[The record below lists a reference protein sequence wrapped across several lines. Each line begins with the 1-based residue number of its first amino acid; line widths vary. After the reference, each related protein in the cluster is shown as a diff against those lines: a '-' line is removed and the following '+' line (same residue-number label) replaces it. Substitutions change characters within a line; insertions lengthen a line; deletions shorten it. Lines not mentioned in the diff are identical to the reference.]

1 MKTRHRATELSAR
14 RERLLLIVTEQRQQL
29 GQQLAPVYRG
39 AAVVDARIA
48 AARNVVSNPVVIGA
62 AGVALF
68 LIGPRRALSFVKHGA
83 RVWLVTR
90 NWLPLVSA
98 LLTRRR

>member
-1 MKTRHRATELSAR
+1 MKAHDRASELLAR
-14 RERLLLIVTEQRQQL
+14 RERLLLIVSEQRQQL
-29 GQQLAPVYRG
+29 GQQLAPVFRG
-39 AAVVDARIA
+39 ASVVDARIA
-48 AARNVVSNPVVIGA
+48 AVRNVVSNPLVIGA

-68 LIGPRRALSFVKHGA
+68 LIGPRRALSFVKRGA